1 MNLIE
6 LQYLR
11 FLLMKSTD
19 VFMNVD
25 FFGVV
30 YNGISPPCDGHKS
43 LNLYLLGDQYRKGS
57 MSTFVVK
64 EPNDT
69 KRKRQ
74 TVFLMCQINR
84 S

>member
-25 FFGVV
+25 SFGVV
-30 YNGISPPCDGHKS
+30 YNGISPPCDWHK
-43 LNLYLLGDQYRKGS
+43 
-57 MSTFVVK
+57 
-64 EPNDT
+64 
-69 KRKRQ
+69 
-74 TVFLMCQINR
+74 
-84 S
+84 